1 MGSSP
6 ARGASKHGRNTEVEV
21 QSARGPV
28 GHGAGCVHHLEAD
41 PVTAHDHDPR
51 HAHAPCVRTRK
62 PSKDGDQRPDP
73 VRVARRGEG

>member
-1 MGSSP
+1 MKRVLGL
-6 ARGASKHGRNTEVEV
+6 
-21 QSARGPV
+21 
-28 GHGAGCVHHLEAD
+28 HLEAD